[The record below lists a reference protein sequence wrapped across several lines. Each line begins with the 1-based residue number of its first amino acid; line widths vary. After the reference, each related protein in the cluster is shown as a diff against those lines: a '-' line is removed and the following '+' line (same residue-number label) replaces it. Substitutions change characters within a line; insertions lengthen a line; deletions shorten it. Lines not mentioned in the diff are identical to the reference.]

1 MLYHNYK
8 ITALPEMAEIIMAF
22 LGQLGFDTFETTE
35 EGVDAY
41 ISEREHTET
50 VQDEVKRLKSQFSFD
65 YVIEQIAEQNWNA
78 QWEANFKPVVVRD
91 FCAVRAS
98 FHDPIPN
105 VEFELV
111 INPKMAFG
119 TGHHETTFMVVDVM
133 QGLNFERKRVFDYGC
148 GTGILAILASK
159 LGADMIDAVDIENE
173 SYLNTIENA
182 EINDVHNINAFE
194 GTIEVIDG
202 NDYDVILANIN
213 RNVILATL
221 PELRSKLA
229 TEVSPR
235 FRDAAGQAKA
245 GKLIISGF
253 LKEDEGILR
262 QACMDNDL
270 TIEKVLTKNNWLC
283 MLVY

>member
-8 ITALPEMAEIIMAF
+8 ITASSEMAEIITAF
-22 LGQLGFDTFETTE
+22 LGQLGFDTFKTTE
-35 EGVDAY
+35 QGVDAY
-41 ISEREHTET
+41 ISNRDNTKEVQNEVEH
-50 VQDEVKRLKSQFSFD
+50 LKAQFNFEYS
-65 YVIEQIAEQNWNA
+65 VVEIAEQNWNA

-98 FHDPIPN
+98 FHEPIPN
-105 VEFELV
+105 VKFELV

-119 TGHHETTFMVVDVM
+119 TGHHETTFMVMDVM
-133 QGLNFERKRVFDYGC
+133 QGLDFDGKSVFDYGC

-159 LGADMIDAVDIENE
+159 LGATIIDAVDIENE

-182 EINDVHNINAFE
+182 EINNVNNINTFE

-202 NDYDVILANIN
+202 SDYNVILANIN

-221 PELRSKLA
+221 SELRSKL
-229 TEVSPR
+229 
-235 FRDAAGQAKA
+235 AKA

-253 LKEDEGILR
+253 LKEDEAILR
-262 QACMDNDL
+262 QACMDNGL
-270 TIEKVLTKNNWLC
+270 SIEKVLTKNNWLC
-283 MLVY
+283 MLVG